1 MHQNQTGSF
10 VDVLTSLSNGKLDGH
25 DLRHDQVN
33 RLVATANCRLT
44 PQQREEVKC
53 FFVFQEAPSLSTRAA
68 FTDAASAI
76 LENNPV
82 FAAIV
87 AS

>member
-10 VDVLTSLSNGKLDGH
+10 VNVLASLRTGKIDGH
-25 DLRHDQVN
+25 DLNINQVN

-76 LENNPV
+76 LENHPV